1 MVPRN
6 GIFYMK
12 APNWFKI
19 SEQWIYYAL
28 ISTIAGVLI
37 FFSIPTGAQFQY
49 DYRLGQIWLAED
61 LVAPQDFVLP
71 KTQEELEAD
80 RLFLIENKDLYYD
93 YHYRTKEWLTNTN
106 IDSSLHG
113 ELENWQK
120 RGVVLKKPAANH
132 RQFLT
137 DGTQIELSN
146 AWTPAALSAKYG
158 LQDELVLPPTY
169 SLNAEKT
176 DSALQAKLALIASNK
191 GLITQGTTIVTQGTS
206 INEQKF
212 ETIRALESSFDRT
225 SSDLGALSKVGAA
238 LYIILVFTGLA
249 FFLRLHYNSVLAHSS
264 SLNLFMFT
272 FTSGVIFALLLE
284 SFTSVSALAVP
295 LLMVPVIIRSFFSDR
310 LALFTHIIMLV
321 ALMPFVSGTVPFIT
335 VQFSAGLIT
344 LFLIRGIYKR
354 SQLVQS
360 TLQIMLVLLLV
371 HLSIHLIREAD
382 WTPSSALPVLYSL
395 GGTLILLFIFPL
407 IYFFERTFGV
417 VSDLTLLE
425 LSDTNSPLL
434 KRLSKEAPGTFQHTM
449 QVANLAEFATEI
461 VGGNTLL
468 VRTGALYHDIGKIAN
483 PQYFTENQSSTTS
496 PHEELSYLE
505 SAEIIIGHINDGI
518 ELAKKYKLPDIVI
531 DFIRTH
537 HGTSRVEYFYRK
549 YKEDHPDADQ
559 FDQFQYPGP
568 KPFSKETAIVMMS
581 DAVEAST
588 RSIPDKTEKNLS
600 EMIDRV
606 IGHQLS
612 TGQFDNAEITMKE
625 INTIREAFKRF
636 IRGVYHVRIS
646 YPDAEE

>member
-1 MVPRN
+1 MDPRN
-6 GIFYMK
+6 GKNYMK
-12 APNWFKI
+12 APNWFRI
-19 SEQWIYYAL
+19 SEQWLYYSLIAMVASAL
-28 ISTIAGVLI
+28 IYI
-37 FFSIPTGAQFQY
+37 SIPSGAQFKY
-49 DYRLGQIWLAED
+49 DYRLGQIWLEED
-61 LVAPQDFVLP
+61 LVAPQDFVLQ
-71 KTQEELEAD
+71 KSDEELESD
-80 RLFLIENKDLYYD
+80 RKFLIENKDFYYD
-93 YHYRTKEWLTNTN
+93 YHYRVDEWLANAN

-113 ELENWQK
+113 ELELWQK
-120 RGVVLKKPAANH
+120 RGVVPNKPALNH
-132 RQFLT
+132 RLYLV
-137 DGTQIELSN
+137 DGTRIDLSG
-146 AWTPAALSAKYG
+146 AWTPSSLVANYG
-158 LQDELVLPPTY
+158 LPEALVLPPTY
-169 SLNAEKT
+169 SLNESKT
-176 DSALQAKLALIASNK
+176 DSALQAKLALLPTNK
-191 GLITQGTTIVTQGTS
+191 GLVAQGTVIIAQGATV
-206 INEQKF
+206 NEQKY
-212 ETIRALESSFDRT
+212 ETLKALERSYDRT
-225 SSDLGALSKVGAA
+225 QSDTSIYSKLGSI
-238 LYIILVFTGLA
+238 LYIVLIFIGLA
-249 FFLRLHYNSVLAHSS
+249 FFLRLHYNAVLAHSS
-264 SLNLFMFT
+264 SLNLYMFT
-272 FTSGVIFALLLE
+272 FTAGMVFALLLE
-284 SFTSVSALAVP
+284 SINSVSALAVP

-310 LALFTHIIMLV
+310 LALFTHTIMLV
-321 ALMPFVSGTVPFIT
+321 ALLPFVSSSVQFVT

-360 TLQIMLVLLLV
+360 TFQIMVVLLLV
-371 HLSIHLIREAD
+371 HLSIHLIRESD
-382 WTPSSALPVLYSL
+382 WTTQSLLPVAYSL

-434 KRLSKEAPGTFQHTM
+434 KLLSKEAPGTFQHTM

-483 PQYFTENQSSTTS
+483 PQYFTENQSSITS

-518 ELAKKYKLPDIVI
+518 ELAKKHKLPDIVI

-549 YKEDHPDADQ
+549 YKEDHPDTDQ
-559 FDQFQYPGP
+559 FDQFHYPGP

-588 RSIPDKTEKNLS
+588 RSIPEKTEQNLS
-600 EMIDRV
+600 EMIDKV

-612 TGQFDNAEITMKE
+612 TGQYDNAEITMKE

-646 YPDAEE
+646 YPEAE

>member
-1 MVPRN
+1 MDPRN
-6 GIFYMK
+6 GKNYMK
-12 APNWFKI
+12 APNWFRI
-19 SEQWIYYAL
+19 SEQWLYYSLIAMVASAL
-28 ISTIAGVLI
+28 IYI
-37 FFSIPTGAQFQY
+37 SIPSGAQFKY
-49 DYRLGQIWLAED
+49 DYRLGQIWLEED
-61 LVAPQDFVLP
+61 LVAPQDFVLQ
-71 KTQEELEAD
+71 KSDEELESD
-80 RLFLIENKDLYYD
+80 RKFLIENKDFYYD
-93 YHYRTKEWLTNTN
+93 YHYRVDEWLANAN

-113 ELENWQK
+113 ELELWQK
-120 RGVVLKKPAANH
+120 RGVVPNKPALNH
-132 RQFLT
+132 RLYLV
-137 DGTQIELSN
+137 DGTRIDLSG
-146 AWTPAALSAKYG
+146 AWTPSSLVANYG
-158 LQDELVLPPTY
+158 LPEALVLPPTY
-169 SLNAEKT
+169 SLNESKT
-176 DSALQAKLALIASNK
+176 DSALQAKLALLPTNK
-191 GLITQGTTIVTQGTS
+191 GLVAHGTVIIAQGATV
-206 INEQKF
+206 NEQKY
-212 ETIRALESSFDRT
+212 ETLKALERSYDRT
-225 SSDLGALSKVGAA
+225 QSDTSIYSKLGSI
-238 LYIILVFTGLA
+238 LYIVLIFIGLA
-249 FFLRLHYNSVLAHSS
+249 FFLRLHYNAVLAHSS
-264 SLNLFMFT
+264 SLNLYMFT
-272 FTSGVIFALLLE
+272 FTAGMIFALLLE
-284 SFTSVSALAVP
+284 SINSVSALAVP

-310 LALFTHIIMLV
+310 LALFTHTIMLV
-321 ALMPFVSGTVPFIT
+321 ALLPFVSSSVQFVT

-360 TLQIMLVLLLV
+360 TFQIMVVLLLV
-371 HLSIHLIREAD
+371 HLSIHLIRESD
-382 WTPSSALPVLYSL
+382 WTTQSLLPVAYSL

-434 KRLSKEAPGTFQHTM
+434 KLLSKEAPGTFQHTM

-483 PQYFTENQSSTTS
+483 PQYFTENQSSITS

-518 ELAKKYKLPDIVI
+518 ELAKKHKLPDIVI

-549 YKEDHPDADQ
+549 YKEDHPDTDQ
-559 FDQFQYPGP
+559 FDQFHYPGP

-588 RSIPDKTEKNLS
+588 RSIPEKTEQNLS
-600 EMIDRV
+600 EMIDKV

-612 TGQFDNAEITMKE
+612 TGQYDNADITMKE

-646 YPDAEE
+646 YPEAE

>member
-1 MVPRN
+1 
-6 GIFYMK
+6 MK
-12 APNWFKI
+12 APNWFRI
-19 SEQWIYYAL
+19 SEQWLYYSLIAMVASAL
-28 ISTIAGVLI
+28 IYI
-37 FFSIPTGAQFQY
+37 SIPSGAQFKY
-49 DYRLGQIWLAED
+49 DYRLGQIWLEED
-61 LVAPQDFVLP
+61 LVAPQDFVLQ
-71 KTQEELEAD
+71 KSDEELESD
-80 RLFLIENKDLYYD
+80 RKFLIENKDFYYD
-93 YHYRTKEWLTNTN
+93 YHYRVDEWLANAN

-113 ELENWQK
+113 ELEVWQK
-120 RGVVLKKPAANH
+120 RGVVPNKPALNH
-132 RQFLT
+132 RLYLV
-137 DGTQIELSN
+137 DGTRIDLSS
-146 AWTPAALSAKYG
+146 AWTPSSLVANYG
-158 LQDELVLPPTY
+158 LPEALVLPPTY
-169 SLNAEKT
+169 SLNEPKT
-176 DSALQAKLALIASNK
+176 DSALQAKLALLPTNK
-191 GLITQGTTIVTQGTS
+191 GLVAQGTIIIAQGATV
-206 INEQKF
+206 NEQKY
-212 ETIRALESSFDRT
+212 ETLKALERSYDRT
-225 SSDLGALSKVGAA
+225 QSDSSINSKLGSV
-238 LYIILVFTGLA
+238 LYILLVFIGLA
-249 FFLRLHYNSVLAHSS
+249 FFLRLHYNAILAHSS
-264 SLNLFMFT
+264 SLNLYMFT
-272 FTSGVIFALLLE
+272 FAAGMVFALLLE
-284 SFTSVSALAVP
+284 SINSVSALAVP

-310 LALFTHIIMLV
+310 LALFTHTIMLV
-321 ALMPFVSGTVPFIT
+321 ALLPFVSSSVQFVT

-360 TLQIMLVLLLV
+360 TFQIMVVLLLV
-371 HLSIHLIREAD
+371 HLSIHLIRESD
-382 WTPSSALPVLYSL
+382 WTTQSLLPVAYSL

-434 KRLSKEAPGTFQHTM
+434 KLLSKEAPGTFQHTM

-549 YKEDHPDADQ
+549 YKEDHPDTDQ
-559 FDQFQYPGP
+559 FDQFHYPGP

-588 RSIPDKTEKNLS
+588 RSIPDKTEQNLS
-600 EMIDRV
+600 EMIDKV

-612 TGQFDNAEITMKE
+612 TGQYDNAEITMKE

-646 YPDAEE
+646 YPEAE

>member
-1 MVPRN
+1 MDPRN
-6 GIFYMK
+6 GKNYMK
-12 APNWFKI
+12 APNWFRI
-19 SEQWIYYAL
+19 SEQWLYYSLIAMVASAL
-28 ISTIAGVLI
+28 IYI
-37 FFSIPTGAQFQY
+37 SIPSGAQFKY
-49 DYRLGQIWLAED
+49 DYRLGQIWLEED
-61 LVAPQDFVLP
+61 LVAPQDFVLQ
-71 KTQEELEAD
+71 KSDEELESD
-80 RLFLIENKDLYYD
+80 RKFLIENKDFYYD
-93 YHYRTKEWLTNTN
+93 YHYRMDEWLANTN

-113 ELENWQK
+113 ELELWQK
-120 RGVVLKKPAANH
+120 RGVVPNKPALNH
-132 RQFLT
+132 RLYLV
-137 DGTQIELSN
+137 DGTRIDLSG
-146 AWTPAALSAKYG
+146 AWTPSSLVANYG
-158 LQDELVLPPTY
+158 LPEALVLPPTY
-169 SLNAEKT
+169 SLNESKT
-176 DSALQAKLALIASNK
+176 DSALQAKLALLPTNK
-191 GLITQGTTIVTQGTS
+191 GLVAQGTVIIAQGGTV
-206 INEQKF
+206 NEQKY
-212 ETIRALESSFDRT
+212 ETLKALERSYDRT
-225 SSDLGALSKVGAA
+225 QSDSSIYSKLGSI
-238 LYIILVFTGLA
+238 LYILLLFIGLA
-249 FFLRLHYNSVLAHSS
+249 FFLRLHYNAVLAHSS
-264 SLNLFMFT
+264 SLNLYMFT
-272 FTSGVIFALLLE
+272 FTAGMVFALLLE
-284 SFTSVSALAVP
+284 SINSVSALAVP

-310 LALFTHIIMLV
+310 LALFTHTIMLV
-321 ALMPFVSGTVPFIT
+321 ALLPFVSSSVQFVT

-360 TLQIMLVLLLV
+360 TFQIMVVLLLV
-371 HLSIHLIREAD
+371 HLSIHLIRESD
-382 WTPSSALPVLYSL
+382 WTTQSLLPVAYSL

-434 KRLSKEAPGTFQHTM
+434 KLLSKEAPGTFQHTM

-518 ELAKKYKLPDIVI
+518 EYAKKHKLPDIVI

-549 YKEDHPDADQ
+549 YKEDHPDTDQ
-559 FDQFQYPGP
+559 FDQFHYPGP

-588 RSIPDKTEKNLS
+588 RSIPDKTEQNLS
-600 EMIDRV
+600 EMIDKV

-612 TGQFDNAEITMKE
+612 TGQYDNAEITMKE

-646 YPDAEE
+646 YPEAE

>member
-1 MVPRN
+1 MV
-6 GIFYMK
+6 
-12 APNWFKI
+12 A
-19 SEQWIYYAL
+19 SAL
-28 ISTIAGVLI
+28 IYI
-37 FFSIPTGAQFQY
+37 SIPSGAQFKY
-49 DYRLGQIWLAED
+49 DYRLGQIWLEED
-61 LVAPQDFVLP
+61 LVAPQDFVLQ
-71 KTQEELEAD
+71 KSDEELESD
-80 RLFLIENKDLYYD
+80 RKFLIENKDFYYD
-93 YHYRTKEWLTNTN
+93 YHYRMDEWLANTN

-113 ELENWQK
+113 ELELWQK
-120 RGVVLKKPAANH
+120 RGVVPNKPALNH
-132 RQFLT
+132 RLYLV
-137 DGTQIELSN
+137 DGTRIDLSG
-146 AWTPAALSAKYG
+146 AWTPSSLVANYG
-158 LQDELVLPPTY
+158 LPEALVLPPTY
-169 SLNAEKT
+169 SLNESKT
-176 DSALQAKLALIASNK
+176 DSALQAKLALLPTNK
-191 GLITQGTTIVTQGTS
+191 GLVAQGTVIIAQGGTV
-206 INEQKF
+206 NEQKY
-212 ETIRALESSFDRT
+212 ETLKALERSYDRT
-225 SSDLGALSKVGAA
+225 QSDSSIYSKLGSI
-238 LYIILVFTGLA
+238 LYILLLFIGLA
-249 FFLRLHYNSVLAHSS
+249 FFLRLHYNAVLAHSS
-264 SLNLFMFT
+264 SLNLYMFT
-272 FTSGVIFALLLE
+272 FTAGMVFALLLE
-284 SFTSVSALAVP
+284 SINSVSALAVP

-310 LALFTHIIMLV
+310 LALFTHTIMLV
-321 ALMPFVSGTVPFIT
+321 ALLPFVSSSVQFVT

-360 TLQIMLVLLLV
+360 TFQIMVVLLLV
-371 HLSIHLIREAD
+371 HLSIHLIRESD
-382 WTPSSALPVLYSL
+382 WTTQSLLPVAYSL

-434 KRLSKEAPGTFQHTM
+434 KLLSKEAPGTFQHTM

-549 YKEDHPDADQ
+549 YKEDHPDTDQ
-559 FDQFQYPGP
+559 FDQFHYPGP

-588 RSIPDKTEKNLS
+588 RSIPDKTEQNLS
-600 EMIDRV
+600 EMIDKV

-612 TGQFDNAEITMKE
+612 TGQYDNAEITMKE

-646 YPDAEE
+646 YPEAE

>member
-1 MVPRN
+1 
-6 GIFYMK
+6 MK

-19 SEQWIYYAL
+19 SEQWIYYGL
-28 ISTIAGVLI
+28 ISAIASVLI
-37 FFSIPTGAQFQY
+37 YLSIPTGAQFQY
-49 DYRLGQIWLAED
+49 DYRLGQIWLSED
-61 LVAPQDFVLP
+61 LIAPQDFVLQ
-71 KTQEELEAD
+71 KSDEELASD
-80 RLFLIENKDLYYD
+80 RRFLIENKDLYYD
-93 YHYRTKEWLTNTN
+93 YHYRTNQWKSNVN
-106 IDSSLHG
+106 IDSSLHAD
-113 ELENWQK
+113 LEQWQK
-120 RGVVLKKPAANH
+120 RGVVKSKPSAQH
-132 RQFLT
+132 RLFLA
-137 DGTQIELSN
+137 DGTRIDLSE
-146 AWTPAALSAKYG
+146 AWTPASLSASYG
-158 LQDELVLPPTY
+158 LEQEMTLPLTY
-169 SLNAEKT
+169 TLNAAKT
-176 DSALQAKLALIASNK
+176 DSALQAKLAVLPTNK
-191 GLITQGTTIVTQGTS
+191 GLITQGTTIIAQGTAV
-206 INEQKF
+206 NEQKF
-212 ETIRALESSFDRT
+212 EMLKALERSFDRSQTET
-225 SSDLGALSKVGAA
+225 SSYAKIGAVI
-238 LYIILVFTGLA
+238 YIILVFIGLA
-249 FFLRLHYNSVLAHSS
+249 FFLRLHYNNVLAHSS
-264 SLNLFMFT
+264 SLNLYMFT
-272 FTSGVIFALLLE
+272 FTSGVVFALLLE
-284 SFTSVSALAVP
+284 HFTSISALAVP

-310 LALFTHIIMLV
+310 LALFTHTIMLV
-321 ALMPFVSGTVPFIT
+321 ALIPFVSASVPFIT

-344 LFLIRGIYKR
+344 LFFIRGIYKR

-360 TLQIMLVLLLV
+360 TFQIMLVLLLV
-371 HLSIHLIREAD
+371 HLAIHLIRDSD
-382 WTPSSALPVLYSL
+382 WTPSGAFPVLYSL

-434 KRLSKEAPGTFQHTM
+434 KLLSKEAPGTFQHTM

-468 VRTGALYHDIGKIAN
+468 VRTGALYHDVGKIAN

-588 RSIPDKTEKNLS
+588 RSIPEKTEKNLS

-606 IGHQLS
+606 IEHQLS

-646 YPDAEE
+646 YPDAE

>member
-1 MVPRN
+1 MV
-6 GIFYMK
+6 
-12 APNWFKI
+12 A
-19 SEQWIYYAL
+19 SAL
-28 ISTIAGVLI
+28 IYI
-37 FFSIPTGAQFQY
+37 SIPSGAQFKY
-49 DYRLGQIWLAED
+49 DYRLGQIWLEED
-61 LVAPQDFVLP
+61 LVAPQDFVLQ
-71 KTQEELEAD
+71 KSDEELESD
-80 RLFLIENKDLYYD
+80 RKFLIENKDFYYD
-93 YHYRTKEWLTNTN
+93 YHYRVDEWLANTN
-106 IDSSLHG
+106 IDSSLHS
-113 ELENWQK
+113 ELELWQK
-120 RGVVLKKPAANH
+120 RGVAPNKPALNH
-132 RQFLT
+132 RLYLV
-137 DGTQIELSN
+137 DGTRIDLSG
-146 AWTPAALSAKYG
+146 AWTPSSLVANYG
-158 LQDELVLPPTY
+158 LPEALVLPPTY
-169 SLNAEKT
+169 SLNESKT
-176 DSALQAKLALIASNK
+176 DSALQAKLALLPSNK
-191 GLITQGTTIVTQGTS
+191 GLVAQGTLIIAQGSTV
-206 INEQKF
+206 NEQKY
-212 ETIRALESSFDRT
+212 ETLKALERSYDRSQSDSSIY
-225 SSDLGALSKVGAA
+225 SKLGSA
-238 LYIILVFTGLA
+238 LYILLIFIGLA
-249 FFLRLHYNSVLAHSS
+249 FFLRLHYNAVLAHSS
-264 SLNLFMFT
+264 SLNLYMFT
-272 FTSGVIFALLLE
+272 FTAGMVVALLLE
-284 SFTSVSALAVP
+284 SINSVSALAVP
-295 LLMVPVIIRSFFSDR
+295 LLLVPVIIRSFFSDR
-310 LALFTHIIMLV
+310 LALFTHTIMLV
-321 ALMPFVSGTVPFIT
+321 ALLPFVSSSVQFVT

-360 TLQIMLVLLLV
+360 TFQIMVVLLLV
-371 HLSIHLIREAD
+371 HLSIHLIRESD
-382 WTPSSALPVLYSL
+382 WTTQSLLPVAYSL

-434 KRLSKEAPGTFQHTM
+434 KLLSKEAPGTFQHTM

-483 PQYFTENQSSTTS
+483 PQYFTENQSSKTS

-518 ELAKKYKLPDIVI
+518 ELAKKHKLPDIVI

-549 YKEDHPDADQ
+549 YKEDHPDTEQ
-559 FDQFQYPGP
+559 FDQFHYPGP

-588 RSIPDKTEKNLS
+588 RSIANKTEQNLS
-600 EMIDRV
+600 EMIDKV

-612 TGQFDNAEITMKE
+612 TGQYDNSEITMKE

-646 YPDAEE
+646 YPEAE

>member
-1 MVPRN
+1 MDPRN
-6 GIFYMK
+6 GKNNMK
-12 APNWFKI
+12 APNWFRI
-19 SEQWIYYAL
+19 SEQWLYYSLIATVSSAL
-28 ISTIAGVLI
+28 IYI
-37 FFSIPTGAQFQY
+37 SIPSGAQFKY
-49 DYRLGQIWLAED
+49 DYRLGQIWLEED
-61 LVAPQDFVLP
+61 LVAPQDFVLQ
-71 KTQEELEAD
+71 KSDEELESD
-80 RLFLIENKDLYYD
+80 RKFLIENKDFYYD
-93 YHYRTKEWLTNTN
+93 YHYRVDEWLANAN
-106 IDSSLHG
+106 IDSALHS
-113 ELENWQK
+113 ELELWQK
-120 RGVVLKKPAANH
+120 RGVAPNKPALNH
-132 RQFLT
+132 RLYLV
-137 DGTQIELSN
+137 DGTRIDLSG
-146 AWTPAALSAKYG
+146 AWTPSSLVANYG
-158 LQDELVLPPTY
+158 LPEALVLPPTY
-169 SLNAEKT
+169 SLNESKT
-176 DSALQAKLALIASNK
+176 DSALQAKLALLPSNK
-191 GLITQGTTIVTQGTS
+191 GLVAQGTVIIAQGATV
-206 INEQKF
+206 NEQKY
-212 ETIRALESSFDRT
+212 ETLKALERSYDRT
-225 SSDLGALSKVGAA
+225 QSDSSIYSKLGSI
-238 LYIILVFTGLA
+238 LYIVLVFIGLA
-249 FFLRLHYNSVLAHSS
+249 FFLRLHYNAVLAHSS
-264 SLNLFMFT
+264 SLNLYMFT
-272 FTSGVIFALLLE
+272 FTAGMVFALLLE
-284 SFTSVSALAVP
+284 SINSVSALAVP

-310 LALFTHIIMLV
+310 LALFTHTIMLV
-321 ALMPFVSGTVPFIT
+321 ALLPFVSSSVQFVT

-360 TLQIMLVLLLV
+360 TFQIMVVLLLV
-371 HLSIHLIREAD
+371 HLSIHLIRESD
-382 WTPSSALPVLYSL
+382 WTTQSLLPVAYSL

-434 KRLSKEAPGTFQHTM
+434 KLLSKEAPGTFQHTM

-518 ELAKKYKLPDIVI
+518 ELAKKHKLPDIVI

-549 YKEDHPDADQ
+549 YKEDHPDTDQ
-559 FDQFQYPGP
+559 FDQFHYPGP

-588 RSIPDKTEKNLS
+588 RSIVDKTEQNLS
-600 EMIDRV
+600 EMIDKV

-612 TGQFDNAEITMKE
+612 TGQYDNAEITMKE

-646 YPDAEE
+646 YPEAE

>member
-1 MVPRN
+1 MDPRN
-6 GIFYMK
+6 GKNNMK
-12 APNWFKI
+12 APNWFRI
-19 SEQWIYYAL
+19 SEQWLYYSLIAMVASAL
-28 ISTIAGVLI
+28 IYI
-37 FFSIPTGAQFQY
+37 SIPSGAQFKY
-49 DYRLGQIWLAED
+49 DYRLGQIWLEED
-61 LVAPQDFVLP
+61 LVAPQDFVLQ
-71 KTQEELEAD
+71 KSDEELESD
-80 RLFLIENKDLYYD
+80 RKFLIENKDFYYD
-93 YHYRTKEWLTNTN
+93 YHYRVDEWLANAN

-113 ELENWQK
+113 ELELWQK
-120 RGVVLKKPAANH
+120 RGVVPNKPALNH
-132 RQFLT
+132 RLYLV
-137 DGTQIELSN
+137 DGTRIDLSG
-146 AWTPAALSAKYG
+146 AWTPSSLVANYG
-158 LQDELVLPPTY
+158 LPEALVLPPTY
-169 SLNAEKT
+169 SLNESKT
-176 DSALQAKLALIASNK
+176 DSALQAKLALLPTNK
-191 GLITQGTTIVTQGTS
+191 GLVAQGTVIIAQGATV
-206 INEQKF
+206 NEQKY
-212 ETIRALESSFDRT
+212 ETLKALERSYDRT
-225 SSDLGALSKVGAA
+225 QSDSSIYSKLGSA
-238 LYIILVFTGLA
+238 LYILLVFIGLA
-249 FFLRLHYNSVLAHSS
+249 FFLRLHYNAVLAHSS
-264 SLNLFMFT
+264 SLNLYMFT
-272 FTSGVIFALLLE
+272 FTAGMVFALLLE
-284 SFTSVSALAVP
+284 SINSVSALAVP

-310 LALFTHIIMLV
+310 LALFTHTIMLV
-321 ALMPFVSGTVPFIT
+321 ALLPFVSSSVQFVT

-360 TLQIMLVLLLV
+360 TFQIMVVLLLV
-371 HLSIHLIREAD
+371 HLSIHLIRESD
-382 WTPSSALPVLYSL
+382 WTTQSLLPVAYSL

-434 KRLSKEAPGTFQHTM
+434 KLLSKEAPGTFQHTM

-549 YKEDHPDADQ
+549 YKEDHPDTDQ
-559 FDQFQYPGP
+559 FDQFHYPGP

-588 RSIPDKTEKNLS
+588 RSIPDKTEQNLT
-600 EMIDRV
+600 EMIDKV

-612 TGQFDNAEITMKE
+612 TGQYDNAEITMKE

-646 YPDAEE
+646 YPEAE

>member
-1 MVPRN
+1 MDPRN
-6 GIFYMK
+6 GKNYMK
-12 APNWFKI
+12 APNWFRI
-19 SEQWIYYAL
+19 SEQWLYYSLIAMVSSAL
-28 ISTIAGVLI
+28 IYI
-37 FFSIPTGAQFQY
+37 SIPSGAQFKY
-49 DYRLGQIWLAED
+49 DYRLGQIWLEED
-61 LVAPQDFVLP
+61 LVAPQDFVLQ
-71 KTQEELEAD
+71 KSDEELESD
-80 RLFLIENKDLYYD
+80 RKFLIENKDFYYD
-93 YHYRTKEWLTNTN
+93 YHYRVDEWLANAN

-113 ELENWQK
+113 ELELWQK
-120 RGVVLKKPAANH
+120 RGVAPNKPALNH
-132 RQFLT
+132 RLYLV
-137 DGTQIELSN
+137 DGTRIDLSGT
-146 AWTPAALSAKYG
+146 WTPSSLVANYG
-158 LQDELVLPPTY
+158 LPEALVLPPTY
-169 SLNAEKT
+169 SLNESKT
-176 DSALQAKLALIASNK
+176 DSALQAKLALLPTNK
-191 GLITQGTTIVTQGTS
+191 GLVAQGTLIIAQGST
-206 INEQKF
+206 INEQKY
-212 ETIRALESSFDRT
+212 ETLKALERSYDRT
-225 SSDLGALSKVGAA
+225 QSDSSIYSKLGSV
-238 LYIILVFTGLA
+238 LYILLIFIGLA
-249 FFLRLHYNSVLAHSS
+249 FFLRLHYNAVLAHSS
-264 SLNLFMFT
+264 SLNLYMFT
-272 FTSGVIFALLLE
+272 FTAGMVVALLLE
-284 SFTSVSALAVP
+284 SINSVSALAVP
-295 LLMVPVIIRSFFSDR
+295 LLLVPVIIRSFFSDR
-310 LALFTHIIMLV
+310 LALFTHTIMLV
-321 ALMPFVSGTVPFIT
+321 ALLPFVSSSVQFVT

-360 TLQIMLVLLLV
+360 TFQIMVVLLLV
-371 HLSIHLIREAD
+371 HLSIHLIRESD
-382 WTPSSALPVLYSL
+382 WTTQSLLPVAYSL

-434 KRLSKEAPGTFQHTM
+434 KLLSKEAPGTFQHTM

-549 YKEDHPDADQ
+549 YKEDHPDTDQ
-559 FDQFQYPGP
+559 FDQFHYPGP

-600 EMIDRV
+600 EMIDKV

-612 TGQFDNAEITMKE
+612 TGQYDNAEITMKE

-646 YPDAEE
+646 YPEAE

>member
-1 MVPRN
+1 
-6 GIFYMK
+6 MK
-12 APNWFKI
+12 APNWFRI
-19 SEQWIYYAL
+19 SEQWLYYSLIAMVASAL
-28 ISTIAGVLI
+28 IYI
-37 FFSIPTGAQFQY
+37 SIPSGAQFKY
-49 DYRLGQIWLAED
+49 DYRLGQIWLEED
-61 LVAPQDFVLP
+61 LVAPQDFVLQ
-71 KTQEELEAD
+71 KSDEELESD
-80 RLFLIENKDLYYD
+80 RKFLIENKDFYYD
-93 YHYRTKEWLTNTN
+93 YHYRVDEWLANAN

-113 ELENWQK
+113 ELELWQK
-120 RGVVLKKPAANH
+120 RGVVPNKPALNH
-132 RQFLT
+132 RLYLV
-137 DGTQIELSN
+137 DGTRIDLSG
-146 AWTPAALSAKYG
+146 AWTPSSLVANYG
-158 LQDELVLPPTY
+158 LPEALVLPPTY
-169 SLNAEKT
+169 SLNESKT
-176 DSALQAKLALIASNK
+176 DSALQAKLALLPTNK
-191 GLITQGTTIVTQGTS
+191 GLVALGTVIIAQGATV
-206 INEQKF
+206 NEQKY
-212 ETIRALESSFDRT
+212 ETLKALERSYDRT
-225 SSDLGALSKVGAA
+225 QSDSSIYSKLGSA
-238 LYIILVFTGLA
+238 LYILLVFIGLA
-249 FFLRLHYNSVLAHSS
+249 FFLRLHYNAVLAHSS
-264 SLNLFMFT
+264 SLNLYMFT
-272 FTSGVIFALLLE
+272 FTAGMVFALLLE
-284 SFTSVSALAVP
+284 SINSVSALAVP

-310 LALFTHIIMLV
+310 LALFTHTIMLV
-321 ALMPFVSGTVPFIT
+321 ALLPFVSSSVQFVT

-360 TLQIMLVLLLV
+360 TFQIMVVLLLV
-371 HLSIHLIREAD
+371 HLSIHLIRESD
-382 WTPSSALPVLYSL
+382 WTTQSLLPVVYSL

-434 KRLSKEAPGTFQHTM
+434 KLLSKEAPGTFQHTM

-549 YKEDHPDADQ
+549 YKEDHPDTDQ
-559 FDQFQYPGP
+559 FDQFHYPGP

-588 RSIPDKTEKNLS
+588 RSIPDKTEQNLS
-600 EMIDRV
+600 EMIDKV

-612 TGQFDNAEITMKE
+612 TGQYDNAEITMKE

-646 YPDAEE
+646 YPEAE

>member
-1 MVPRN
+1 
-6 GIFYMK
+6 MK
-12 APNWFKI
+12 APNWFRI
-19 SEQWIYYAL
+19 SEQWLYYSLIATVSSAL
-28 ISTIAGVLI
+28 IYI
-37 FFSIPTGAQFQY
+37 SIPSGAQFKY
-49 DYRLGQIWLAED
+49 DYRLGQIWLEED
-61 LVAPQDFVLP
+61 LVAPQDFVLQ
-71 KTQEELEAD
+71 KSDEELESD
-80 RLFLIENKDLYYD
+80 RKFLIENKDFYYD
-93 YHYRTKEWLTNTN
+93 YHYRVDEWLANAN
-106 IDSSLHG
+106 IDSALHS
-113 ELENWQK
+113 ELELWQK
-120 RGVVLKKPAANH
+120 RGVAPNKPALNH
-132 RQFLT
+132 RLYLV
-137 DGTQIELSN
+137 DGTRIDLSG
-146 AWTPAALSAKYG
+146 AWTPSSLVANYG
-158 LQDELVLPPTY
+158 LPEALVLPPTY
-169 SLNAEKT
+169 SLNESKT
-176 DSALQAKLALIASNK
+176 DSALQAKLALLPSNK
-191 GLITQGTTIVTQGTS
+191 GLVAQGTVIIAQGATV
-206 INEQKF
+206 NEQKY
-212 ETIRALESSFDRT
+212 ETLKALERSYDRT
-225 SSDLGALSKVGAA
+225 QSDSSIYSKLGSA
-238 LYIILVFTGLA
+238 LYILLIFIGLA
-249 FFLRLHYNSVLAHSS
+249 FFLRLHYNAVLAHSS
-264 SLNLFMFT
+264 SLNLYMFT
-272 FTSGVIFALLLE
+272 FTSGMVVALLLE
-284 SFTSVSALAVP
+284 SINSVSALAVP
-295 LLMVPVIIRSFFSDR
+295 LLLVPVIIRSFFSDR
-310 LALFTHIIMLV
+310 LALFTHTIMLV
-321 ALMPFVSGTVPFIT
+321 ALLPFVSSSVQFVT

-360 TLQIMLVLLLV
+360 TFQIMVLLLLV
-371 HLSIHLIREAD
+371 HLSIHLIRESD
-382 WTPSSALPVLYSL
+382 WTTQSLLPLTYSL

-434 KRLSKEAPGTFQHTM
+434 KLLSKEAPGTFQHTM

-549 YKEDHPDADQ
+549 YKEDHPDTDQ
-559 FDQFQYPGP
+559 FDQFHYPGP

-588 RSIPDKTEKNLS
+588 RSIPDKTEQNLS
-600 EMIDRV
+600 EMIDKV

-612 TGQFDNAEITMKE
+612 TGQYDNAEITMKE

-646 YPDAEE
+646 YPEAE

>member
-1 MVPRN
+1 
-6 GIFYMK
+6 MK
-12 APNWFKI
+12 APNWFRI
-19 SEQWIYYAL
+19 SEQWLYYSLIAMVASAL
-28 ISTIAGVLI
+28 IYI
-37 FFSIPTGAQFQY
+37 SIPSGAQFKY
-49 DYRLGQIWLAED
+49 DYRLGQIWLEED
-61 LVAPQDFVLP
+61 LVAPQDFVLQ
-71 KTQEELEAD
+71 KSDEELESD
-80 RLFLIENKDLYYD
+80 RKFLIENKDFYYD
-93 YHYRTKEWLTNTN
+93 YHYRVDEWLANAN

-113 ELENWQK
+113 ELELWQK
-120 RGVVLKKPAANH
+120 RGVVPNKPALNH
-132 RQFLT
+132 RLYLV
-137 DGTQIELSN
+137 DGTRIDLSS
-146 AWTPAALSAKYG
+146 AWTPSSLVANYG
-158 LQDELVLPPTY
+158 LPEALVLPPTY
-169 SLNAEKT
+169 SLNEPKT
-176 DSALQAKLALIASNK
+176 DSALQAKLALLPTNK
-191 GLITQGTTIVTQGTS
+191 GLVAQGTIIIAQGATV
-206 INEQKF
+206 NEQKY
-212 ETIRALESSFDRT
+212 ETLKALERSYDRT
-225 SSDLGALSKVGAA
+225 QSDSNIYSKLGSI
-238 LYIILVFTGLA
+238 LYILLIFIGLA
-249 FFLRLHYNSVLAHSS
+249 FFLRLHYNAVLAHSS
-264 SLNLFMFT
+264 SLNLYMFT
-272 FTSGVIFALLLE
+272 FTAGMVFALLLE
-284 SFTSVSALAVP
+284 SINSVSALAVP

-310 LALFTHIIMLV
+310 LALFTHTIMLV
-321 ALMPFVSGTVPFIT
+321 ALLPFVSSSVQFVT

-360 TLQIMLVLLLV
+360 TFQIMVVLLLV
-371 HLSIHLIREAD
+371 HLSIHLIRESD
-382 WTPSSALPVLYSL
+382 WTTQSLLPVAYSL

-434 KRLSKEAPGTFQHTM
+434 KLLSKEAPGTFQHTM

-549 YKEDHPDADQ
+549 YKEDHPDTDQ
-559 FDQFQYPGP
+559 FDQFHYPGP

-588 RSIPDKTEKNLS
+588 RSIPDKTEQNLS
-600 EMIDRV
+600 EMIDKV

-612 TGQFDNAEITMKE
+612 TGQYDNAEITMKE

-646 YPDAEE
+646 YPEAE

>member
-1 MVPRN
+1 MDPRN
-6 GIFYMK
+6 GKNNMK
-12 APNWFKI
+12 APNWFRI
-19 SEQWIYYAL
+19 SEQWLYYSLIAMVASAL
-28 ISTIAGVLI
+28 IYI
-37 FFSIPTGAQFQY
+37 SIPSGAQFKY
-49 DYRLGQIWLAED
+49 DYRLGQIWLEED
-61 LVAPQDFVLP
+61 LVAPQDFVLQ
-71 KTQEELEAD
+71 KSDEELESD
-80 RLFLIENKDLYYD
+80 RKFLIENKDFYYD
-93 YHYRTKEWLTNTN
+93 YHYRVDEWLANAN

-113 ELENWQK
+113 ELELWQK
-120 RGVVLKKPAANH
+120 RGVVPNNPALNH
-132 RQFLT
+132 RLYLV
-137 DGTQIELSN
+137 DGTRIDLSG
-146 AWTPAALSAKYG
+146 AWTPSSLVANYG
-158 LQDELVLPPTY
+158 LPEALVLPPTY
-169 SLNAEKT
+169 SLNESKT
-176 DSALQAKLALIASNK
+176 DSALQAKLALLPTNK
-191 GLITQGTTIVTQGTS
+191 GMVAQGTIIIDHGATV
-206 INEQKF
+206 NEQKY
-212 ETIRALESSFDRT
+212 ETFKALERSYDRT
-225 SSDLGALSKVGAA
+225 QSDSSIYSKLGSA
-238 LYIILVFTGLA
+238 LYILLIFIGLA
-249 FFLRLHYNSVLAHSS
+249 FFLRLHYNAVLAHSS
-264 SLNLFMFT
+264 SLNLYMFT
-272 FTSGVIFALLLE
+272 FTAGMVFALLLE
-284 SFTSVSALAVP
+284 SINSVSALAVP

-310 LALFTHIIMLV
+310 LALFTHTIMLV
-321 ALMPFVSGTVPFIT
+321 ALLPFVSSSVQFVT

-360 TLQIMLVLLLV
+360 TFQIMVVLLLV
-371 HLSIHLIREAD
+371 HLSIHLIRESD
-382 WTPSSALPVLYSL
+382 WTTQSLLPVAYSL

-434 KRLSKEAPGTFQHTM
+434 KLLSKEAPGTFQHTM

-537 HGTSRVEYFYRK
+537 HGTSRVEYFYRT
-549 YKEDHPDADQ
+549 YKEDHPDTDQ
-559 FDQFQYPGP
+559 FDQFHYPGP

-588 RSIPDKTEKNLS
+588 RSIPDKTEQNLS
-600 EMIDRV
+600 EMIDKV

-612 TGQFDNAEITMKE
+612 TGQYDNAEITMKE

-646 YPDAEE
+646 YPEAE

>member
-1 MVPRN
+1 
-6 GIFYMK
+6 MK
-12 APNWFKI
+12 APNWFRI
-19 SEQWIYYAL
+19 SEQWLYYSLIAMVSSAL
-28 ISTIAGVLI
+28 IYI
-37 FFSIPTGAQFQY
+37 SIPSGAQFKY
-49 DYRLGQIWLAED
+49 DYRLGQIWLEED
-61 LVAPQDFVLP
+61 LVAPQDFVLQ
-71 KTQEELEAD
+71 KSDEELESD
-80 RLFLIENKDLYYD
+80 RKFLIENKDFYYD
-93 YHYRTKEWLTNTN
+93 YHYRVDEWLANAN
-106 IDSSLHG
+106 IDSALHS
-113 ELENWQK
+113 ELELWQK
-120 RGVVLKKPAANH
+120 RGVAPNKPALNH
-132 RQFLT
+132 RLYLI
-137 DGTQIELSN
+137 DGTRIDLSGT
-146 AWTPAALSAKYG
+146 WTPSSLVANYG
-158 LQDELVLPPTY
+158 LPEALVLPPTY
-169 SLNAEKT
+169 SLNESKT
-176 DSALQAKLALIASNK
+176 DSALQAKLALLPTNK
-191 GLITQGTTIVTQGTS
+191 GLVAQGTLIIAQGST
-206 INEQKF
+206 INEQKY
-212 ETIRALESSFDRT
+212 ETLKALERSYDRT
-225 SSDLGALSKVGAA
+225 QSDSSIYSKLGSA
-238 LYIILVFTGLA
+238 LYILLIFIGLA
-249 FFLRLHYNSVLAHSS
+249 FFLRLHYSAVLAHSS
-264 SLNLFMFT
+264 SLNLYMFT
-272 FTSGVIFALLLE
+272 FAAGMVVALLLE
-284 SFTSVSALAVP
+284 SINSVSALAVP
-295 LLMVPVIIRSFFSDR
+295 LLLVPVIIRSFFSDR
-310 LALFTHIIMLV
+310 LALFTHTIMLV
-321 ALMPFVSGTVPFIT
+321 ALLPFVSSSVQFVT

-360 TLQIMLVLLLV
+360 TFQIMVVLLLV
-371 HLSIHLIREAD
+371 HLSIHLIRESD
-382 WTPSSALPVLYSL
+382 WTTQSLLPVAYSL

-434 KRLSKEAPGTFQHTM
+434 KLLSKEAPGTFQHTM

-468 VRTGALYHDIGKIAN
+468 VRTGALYHDIGKIVN

-549 YKEDHPDADQ
+549 YKEDHPDTDQ
-559 FDQFQYPGP
+559 FDQFHYPGP

-600 EMIDRV
+600 EMIDKV

-612 TGQFDNAEITMKE
+612 TGQYDNAEITMKE

-646 YPDAEE
+646 YPEAE

>member
-1 MVPRN
+1 MDPRN
-6 GIFYMK
+6 GKNYMK
-12 APNWFKI
+12 APNWFRI
-19 SEQWIYYAL
+19 SEQWLYYSLIAIVSSAL
-28 ISTIAGVLI
+28 IYI
-37 FFSIPTGAQFQY
+37 SIPSGAQFKY
-49 DYRLGQIWLAED
+49 DYRLGQIWLEED
-61 LVAPQDFVLP
+61 LVAPQDFVLQ
-71 KTQEELEAD
+71 KSEEELESD
-80 RLFLIENKDLYYD
+80 RKFLIENKDFYYD
-93 YHYRTKEWLTNTN
+93 YHYRVDEWLANTN

-113 ELENWQK
+113 ELELWQK
-120 RGVVLKKPAANH
+120 RGVVPNNPALNH
-132 RQFLT
+132 RLYLV
-137 DGTQIELSN
+137 DGTRIDLSG
-146 AWTPAALSAKYG
+146 AWTPSSLVANYG
-158 LQDELVLPPTY
+158 LPVALVLPPTY
-169 SLNAEKT
+169 SLNESKT
-176 DSALQAKLALIASNK
+176 DSALQANLALLPTNK
-191 GLITQGTTIVTQGTS
+191 GLVSQGTIIIAQGATV
-206 INEQKF
+206 NEQKY
-212 ETIRALESSFDRT
+212 ETLKALERSYDRT
-225 SSDLGALSKVGAA
+225 QSDSSIYSKLGSV
-238 LYIILVFTGLA
+238 LYIVLIFIGLA
-249 FFLRLHYNSVLAHSS
+249 FFLRLHYNAVLAHSS
-264 SLNLFMFT
+264 SLNLYMFT
-272 FTSGVIFALLLE
+272 FTAGMVFALLLE
-284 SFTSVSALAVP
+284 SINSVSALAVP

-310 LALFTHIIMLV
+310 LALFTHTIMLV
-321 ALMPFVSGTVPFIT
+321 ALLPFVSSSVQFVT

-360 TLQIMLVLLLV
+360 TFQIMVVLLLV
-371 HLSIHLIREAD
+371 HLSIHLIRESD
-382 WTPSSALPVLYSL
+382 WTTQSLLPVAYSL

-434 KRLSKEAPGTFQHTM
+434 KLLSKEAPGTFQHTM

-505 SAEIIIGHINDGI
+505 SAEIIIAHINDGI

-549 YKEDHPDADQ
+549 YKEDHPDTDQ
-559 FDQFQYPGP
+559 FDQFHYPGP

-588 RSIPDKTEKNLS
+588 RSIPEKTEQNLS
-600 EMIDRV
+600 EMIDKV

-612 TGQFDNAEITMKE
+612 TGQYDNAEITMKE

-646 YPDAEE
+646 YPEAE

>member
-1 MVPRN
+1 MDPRN
-6 GIFYMK
+6 GKINMK
-12 APNWFKI
+12 APNWFRI
-19 SEQWIYYAL
+19 SEQWLYYSLIAMVASAL
-28 ISTIAGVLI
+28 IYI
-37 FFSIPTGAQFQY
+37 SIPSGAQFKY
-49 DYRLGQIWLAED
+49 DYRLGQIWLEED
-61 LVAPQDFVLP
+61 LVAPQDFVLQ
-71 KTQEELEAD
+71 KSDEELESD
-80 RLFLIENKDLYYD
+80 RKFLIENKDFYYD
-93 YHYRTKEWLTNTN
+93 YHYRVDEWLANAN

-113 ELENWQK
+113 ELELWQK
-120 RGVVLKKPAANH
+120 RGVVPNKPALNH
-132 RQFLT
+132 RLYLV
-137 DGTQIELSN
+137 DGTRIDLSG
-146 AWTPAALSAKYG
+146 AWTPSSLVANYG
-158 LQDELVLPPTY
+158 LPEALVLPPTY
-169 SLNAEKT
+169 SLNESKT
-176 DSALQAKLALIASNK
+176 DSALQAKLALLPTNK
-191 GLITQGTTIVTQGTS
+191 GLVAHGTVIIAQGATV
-206 INEQKF
+206 NEQKY
-212 ETIRALESSFDRT
+212 ETLKALERSYDRT
-225 SSDLGALSKVGAA
+225 QSDTSIYSKLGSI
-238 LYIILVFTGLA
+238 LYIVLIFIGLA
-249 FFLRLHYNSVLAHSS
+249 FFLRLHYNAVLAHSS
-264 SLNLFMFT
+264 SLNLYMFT
-272 FTSGVIFALLLE
+272 FTAGMVFALLLE
-284 SFTSVSALAVP
+284 SINSVSALAVP

-310 LALFTHIIMLV
+310 LALFTHTIMLV
-321 ALMPFVSGTVPFIT
+321 ALLPFVSSSVQFVT

-360 TLQIMLVLLLV
+360 TFQIMVVLLLV
-371 HLSIHLIREAD
+371 HLSIHLIRESD
-382 WTPSSALPVLYSL
+382 WTTQSLLPVAYSL

-434 KRLSKEAPGTFQHTM
+434 KLLSKEAPGTFQHTM

-483 PQYFTENQSSTTS
+483 PQYFTENQSSITS

-518 ELAKKYKLPDIVI
+518 ELAKKHKLPDIVI

-549 YKEDHPDADQ
+549 YKEDHPDTDQ
-559 FDQFQYPGP
+559 FDQFHYPGP

-588 RSIPDKTEKNLS
+588 RSIPDKTEQNLS
-600 EMIDRV
+600 EMIDKV

-612 TGQFDNAEITMKE
+612 TGQYDNAEITMKE

-646 YPDAEE
+646 YPEAE

>member
-1 MVPRN
+1 MDPRN
-6 GIFYMK
+6 GKNNMK
-12 APNWFKI
+12 APNWFRI
-19 SEQWIYYAL
+19 SEQWLYYSLIAMVASAL
-28 ISTIAGVLI
+28 IYI
-37 FFSIPTGAQFQY
+37 SIPSGAQFKY
-49 DYRLGQIWLAED
+49 DYRLGQIWLEED
-61 LVAPQDFVLP
+61 LVAPQDFVLQ
-71 KTQEELEAD
+71 KSDEELESD
-80 RLFLIENKDLYYD
+80 RKFLIENKDFYYD
-93 YHYRTKEWLTNTN
+93 YHYRVDEWLANAN

-113 ELENWQK
+113 ELELWQK
-120 RGVVLKKPAANH
+120 RGVVPNNPALNH
-132 RQFLT
+132 RLYLV
-137 DGTQIELSN
+137 DGTRIDLSG
-146 AWTPAALSAKYG
+146 AWTPSSLVANYG
-158 LQDELVLPPTY
+158 LPEALVLPPTY
-169 SLNAEKT
+169 SLNESKT
-176 DSALQAKLALIASNK
+176 DSALQAKLALLPTNK
-191 GLITQGTTIVTQGTS
+191 GLVAQGTVIIAQGATV
-206 INEQKF
+206 NEQKY
-212 ETIRALESSFDRT
+212 ETLKALERSYDRT
-225 SSDLGALSKVGAA
+225 QSDSSIYSKLGSV
-238 LYIILVFTGLA
+238 LYILLVFIGLA
-249 FFLRLHYNSVLAHSS
+249 FFLRLHYNAVLAHSS
-264 SLNLFMFT
+264 SLNLYMFT
-272 FTSGVIFALLLE
+272 FTAGMVFALLLE
-284 SFTSVSALAVP
+284 SINSVSALAVP

-310 LALFTHIIMLV
+310 LALFTHTIMLV
-321 ALMPFVSGTVPFIT
+321 ALLPFVSSSVQFVT

-360 TLQIMLVLLLV
+360 TFQIMVVLLLV
-371 HLSIHLIREAD
+371 HLSIHLIRESD
-382 WTPSSALPVLYSL
+382 WTTQSLLPVAYSL

-434 KRLSKEAPGTFQHTM
+434 KLLSKEAPGTFQHTM

-549 YKEDHPDADQ
+549 YKEDHPDTDQ
-559 FDQFQYPGP
+559 FDQFHYPGP

-588 RSIPDKTEKNLS
+588 RSIPDKTEQNLS
-600 EMIDRV
+600 EMIDKV

-612 TGQFDNAEITMKE
+612 TGQYDNAEITMKE

-646 YPDAEE
+646 YPEAE

>member
-1 MVPRN
+1 MDPRN
-6 GIFYMK
+6 GKNYMK
-12 APNWFKI
+12 APNWFRI
-19 SEQWIYYAL
+19 SEQWLYYSLIAMVASAL
-28 ISTIAGVLI
+28 IYI
-37 FFSIPTGAQFQY
+37 SIPSGAQFKY
-49 DYRLGQIWLAED
+49 DYRLGQIWLEED
-61 LVAPQDFVLP
+61 LVAPQDFVLQ
-71 KTQEELEAD
+71 KSDEELESD
-80 RLFLIENKDLYYD
+80 RKFLIENKDFYYD
-93 YHYRTKEWLTNTN
+93 YHYRVDEWLSNAN

-113 ELENWQK
+113 ELELWQK
-120 RGVVLKKPAANH
+120 RGVVPNNPALNH
-132 RQFLT
+132 RLYLV
-137 DGTQIELSN
+137 DGTRIDLSG
-146 AWTPAALSAKYG
+146 AWTPSSLVANYG
-158 LQDELVLPPTY
+158 LPEALVLPPTY
-169 SLNAEKT
+169 SLNESKT
-176 DSALQAKLALIASNK
+176 DSALQAKLALLPTNK
-191 GLITQGTTIVTQGTS
+191 GLVAQGTVIIAQGATV
-206 INEQKF
+206 NEQKY
-212 ETIRALESSFDRT
+212 ETLKALERSYDRT
-225 SSDLGALSKVGAA
+225 QSDSSIYSKLGSA
-238 LYIILVFTGLA
+238 LYILLVFIGLA
-249 FFLRLHYNSVLAHSS
+249 FFLRLHYNAVLAHSS
-264 SLNLFMFT
+264 SLNLYMFT
-272 FTSGVIFALLLE
+272 FTAGMVFALLLE
-284 SFTSVSALAVP
+284 SINSVSALAVP

-310 LALFTHIIMLV
+310 LALFTHTIMLV
-321 ALMPFVSGTVPFIT
+321 ALLPFVSSSVQFVT

-360 TLQIMLVLLLV
+360 TFQIMVVLLLV
-371 HLSIHLIREAD
+371 HLSIHLIRESD
-382 WTPSSALPVLYSL
+382 WTTQSLLPVAYSL

-434 KRLSKEAPGTFQHTM
+434 KLLSKEAPGTFQHTM

-549 YKEDHPDADQ
+549 YKEDHPDTDQ
-559 FDQFQYPGP
+559 FDQFHYPGP

-588 RSIPDKTEKNLS
+588 RSIPDKTEQNLS
-600 EMIDRV
+600 EMIDKV

-612 TGQFDNAEITMKE
+612 TGQYDNAEITMKE

-646 YPDAEE
+646 YPEAE